1 MLERQ
6 TPVQHV
12 LRRSDAMTECALTSV
27 IVLTMSAAMTAGAAL
42 RSAARMPVVI
52 WVTVVKPVPVF
63 LAAPVTNGAPMVQFV
78 NKGSAAHDNV
88 ATSMI
93 VVQDNGAWMNGV
105 SIMAR
110 HRVPT
115 TATVARNGVA
125 PRTASVSRVNV

>member
-12 LRRSDAMTECALTSV
+12 LRRSDATTECALTSV
-27 IVLTMSAAMTAGAAL
+27 IVLTMSAAMTAGAA
-42 RSAARMPVVI
+42 RQSAARMPVVI
-52 WVTVVKPVPVF
+52 WVNVVKPVPVF
-63 LAAPVTNGAPMVQFV
+63 LAAPVTNVAPMVQFV
-78 NKGSAAHDNV
+78 NKGSADHDNV

-93 VVQDNGAWMNGV
+93 VVQGNGAWMNDV

-125 PRTASVSRVNV
+125 PPTASVSRVNV